1 MGGKHRLTDVVIN
14 HLQFYF
20 QVSLNRKVGTT
31 SLEMRD
37 EILSTYYHCTSTDDN
52 PQHDLCAKG
61 SDS

>member
-31 SLEMRD
+31 SREMRD